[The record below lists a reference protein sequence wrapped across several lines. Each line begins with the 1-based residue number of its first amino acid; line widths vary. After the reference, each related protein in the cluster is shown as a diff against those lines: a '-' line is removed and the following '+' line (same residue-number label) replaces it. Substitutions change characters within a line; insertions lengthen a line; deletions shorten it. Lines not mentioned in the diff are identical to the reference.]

1 MPSLLRYDPLVEVV
15 SANKWREDTDGDGGD
30 ELRASL
36 LSEMLKTCHK
46 HVQQIYRETCGLSSI
61 Q

>member
-1 MPSLLRYDPLVEVV
+1 MPSLPRYDSLVEVV

-36 LSEMLKTCHK
+36 LSEMLNKLSNKSTGKTCG
-46 HVQQIYRETCGLSSI
+46 VSSI